1 MRLNYVSNPPTGL
14 EADDEAIVERI
25 KARRGAKGLI
35 PLDLTLL
42 HAPKVADGKSWCNT
56 TLCLMFSH
64 SPCNADNDCPQ
75 IGCNALFAAVRTKTS
90 LTDDILEIA
99 ICRTCL
105 VLGAWH
111 EWNGHVPKL
120 LASAAFPGES
130 GLEIIKA
137 VHLIS
142 PGPLN
147 ARQWA
152 ALNYADHMSR
162 AVAVPNDV
170 FEQLGKAGFSE
181 KQIVELTTLIGAYNM
196 IGRVFVALDIAEA
209 NEKPPQWIAQ

>member
-14 EADDEAIVERI
+14 EAGDEAIVERI
-25 KARRGAKGLI
+25 KARRGTKGLI

-42 HAPKVADGKSWCNT
+42 HAPKVAD
-56 TLCLMFSH
+56 
-64 SPCNADNDCPQ
+64 
-75 IGCNALFAAVRTKTS
+75 GCNALFAAVRTKTS

-120 LASAAFPGES
+120 LASTAFPGEG
-130 GLEIIKA
+130 GLEIVKA

-170 FEQLGKAGFSE
+170 FEQLGKASLSE
-181 KQIVELTTLIGAYNM
+181 KEIVELTTLIGAYNM
-196 IGRVFVALDIAEA
+196 IGRVFVALDIADA